1 MASVLMILS
10 SATTMALEGDPSH
23 PTGYFADEVIKPFD
37 KFVQAG
43 LDVTVATPDG
53 RSPQADPYGLEPF
66 FHYLDDDEDF
76 LAGVIRT
83 FAPYSDDIRVTLHQL
98 TELDLIAARRF
109 HQEMVRA
116 GGDPERARQLVD
128 EAAREAWR
136 TDRSLVD
143 LLFEGGASGL
153 DRERIAELAREAQTD
168 AATAA
173 AEMERRLSSTEAL
186 QRPLD
191 LRQMSEEEMLAYD
204 AVFFPGGHA
213 PMADLADDLR
223 VRRLL
228 HVMHEKHRTISSV
241 CHGAAALLSAGD
253 GPEGAWLF
261 DGYRMTG
268 FTDEEEDQTAYGK
281 LGLPW
286 YVESALKNRGAVFD
300 DGDAAWVSHVVVD
313 RNLVTGQ
320 NPVASEATAEAVIK
334 NVLGQLR

>member
-1 MASVLMILS
+1 MVLS
-10 SATTMALEGDPSH
+10 SATTMALERDPSH

-37 KFVQAG
+37 EFVQAG
-43 LDVTVATPDG
+43 LEVAVATPDG
-53 RSPQADPYGLEPF
+53 RVPSADPYGLEPF

-83 FAPYSDDIRVTLHQL
+83 FAPDSDDIRVTLHQL
-98 TELDLIAARRF
+98 TELDLIAARRL
-109 HQEMVRA
+109 HQEMVRL
-116 GGDPERARQLVD
+116 GVVPESARRLID

-136 TDRSLVD
+136 ADRSLVD
-143 LLFEGGASGL
+143 VLSEGGASGI
-153 DRERIAELAREAQTD
+153 DRERIEELAREARTD
-168 AATAA
+168 AAAAA
-173 AEMERRLSSTEAL
+173 AEMERRLSSVEAL

-191 LRQMSEEEMLAYD
+191 LGQMSEADMATYD

-213 PMADLADDLR
+213 PMADLADDPR

-228 HVMHEKHRTISSV
+228 HTMHEQDRTISSV
-241 CHGAAALLSAGD
+241 CHGVAALLSAGD
-253 GPEGAWLF
+253 GPEGRWLF

-268 FTDEEEDQTAYGK
+268 FTDEEEDQTTYGK

-320 NPVASEATAEAVIK
+320 NPVASKATAEAVIK
-334 NVLGQLR
+334 SVLGRAQ